1 MTAADDDYA
10 SLGEAPDSRPCVAL
24 NVSLRMAIVEAQI
37 ALQRE
42 LRQGG
47 AGCGAVSSVPAAHV
61 DALSELGIPSGAHN
75 GGHGPA
81 TTDQRLVLLRS
92 ELAALRARI
101 EPPPE
106 DMPTQHSASGLP
118 TLVTALPEQHL
129 AALLGLSA
137 DEIELAWLAVA
148 WAVQP
153 ALFDEVTLDAP
164 RGGVSTALFVRLR
177 RFATTVEERGFVL
190 ALRTS
195 KLFTHGLLQCVGDD
209 NGMHTEWRAAPALV
223 AFVTG
228 ALVHDARFSIVGFD
242 RVVMGD
248 AQQPIVNGLR
258 SCRTMPGVLLQLHG
272 PAHSGRAFACA
283 WANIFPLWRA
293 DLQGA
298 TDAAAVRAL
307 LQDFRAHITLMDVSA
322 VLLENV
328 ETLWQRN
335 DAAALA
341 AVAEFVDAHPFA
353 VFATVTQR
361 GSVPTQQPGICADW
375 PVPDAGARAMLW
387 DELALRL
394 PLPPLDPDMRDRLA
408 QRFAVRTGAIWRAL
422 QLAARREAE
431 WHSERIDEAVLVA
444 ALQSATEAQASEL
457 EAFCTRVET
466 RQTWDDLVLPE
477 AAREQAL
484 LLLARCRATTRVRD
498 EWGYGAKLAPAN
510 GTMVLLSGAP
520 SVGKTLSA
528 GVISRV
534 LGRTLF
540 AVDLSRVVS
549 KWIGETEAN
558 LRKVFAAAEAE
569 GCALLFDEAD
579 SLFGQRAAVRTASD
593 RYANMEVN
601 YLLNRI
607 ERFNGLVFL
616 TTNQPEAIDPAMH
629 RRLAMHI
636 VLPLPNEA
644 ERAELW
650 HRMLHAGSAPLAA
663 DIDVA
668 DLARRFP
675 DMSGA
680 NIRNAVLNALYL
692 AASEGGDM
700 QHAHLV
706 RGGKAEYRAM
716 GKVETSLRLLL
727 EN

>member
-1 MTAADDDYA
+1 M
-10 SLGEAPDSRPCVAL
+10 
-24 NVSLRMAIVEAQI
+24 VSVSN
-37 ALQRE
+37 
-42 LRQGG
+42 G
-47 AGCGAVSSVPAAHV
+47 AGSRSSVLRSSAEPRLIRGFSAQSLAAS
-61 DALSELGIPSGAHN
+61 ASELVADLARRLPGA
-75 GGHGPA
+75 
-81 TTDQRLVLLRS
+81 QLVVQLD
-92 ELAALRARI
+92 
-101 EPPPE
+101 EP
-106 DMPTQHSASGLP
+106 
-118 TLVTALPEQHL
+118 ALP
-129 AALLGLSA
+129 
-137 DEIELAWLAVA
+137 AVA
-148 WAVQP
+148 AGAVQP

-457 EAFCTRVET
+457 EMFCTRVET

-498 EWGYGAKLAPAN
+498 DWGYGAK
-510 GTMVLLSGAP
+510 
-520 SVGKTLSA
+520 
-528 GVISRV
+528 
-534 LGRTLF
+534 
-540 AVDLSRVVS
+540 
-549 KWIGETEAN
+549 
-558 LRKVFAAAEAE
+558 
-569 GCALLFDEAD
+569 
-579 SLFGQRAAVRTASD
+579 
-593 RYANMEVN
+593 
-601 YLLNRI
+601 
-607 ERFNGLVFL
+607 
-616 TTNQPEAIDPAMH
+616 
-629 RRLAMHI
+629 
-636 VLPLPNEA
+636 PNEA

-663 DIDVA
+663 DIDEA

-706 RGGKAEYRAM
+706 RGGKAEYRA
-716 GKVETSLRLLL
+716 VATSPRPLL